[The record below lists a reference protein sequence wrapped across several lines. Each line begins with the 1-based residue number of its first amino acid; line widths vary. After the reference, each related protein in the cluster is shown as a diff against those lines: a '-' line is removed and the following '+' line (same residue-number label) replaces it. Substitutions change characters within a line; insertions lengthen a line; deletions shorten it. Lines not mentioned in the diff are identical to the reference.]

1 MKSRNVLILALV
13 MALVTTLLFNK
24 YLKDLDSRYKKNQN
38 KITVVAAKEP
48 IKKNQRVTKQMLQLK
63 EITSDAVPADAV
75 KKLEQ
80 VEGKYALT
88 DIKEGE
94 VLLPF
99 RFTSQFEESEVIT
112 RKIRDGY
119 RAVSIEAN
127 FVESVSNLIQPE
139 DYVDVVYTE
148 TIKQNGGVNQVNTSL
163 VLENVRVL
171 AVGKSL
177 NEEKGDG
184 KVVKDSQQKEE
195 EKQYTAVTVELKPE
209 DAVKIINVDEKG
221 NIKFILRSKVVQ

>member
-48 IKKNQRVTKQMLQLK
+48 IKKNQRVTKQMLQVK
-63 EITSDAVPADAV
+63 EISADAVPTDAV

-148 TIKQNGGVNQVNTSL
+148 SIKQNGGTNQVNTSL

-184 KVVKDSQQKEE
+184 KVVKDPQQKEE
-195 EKQYTAVTVELKPE
+195 ENQYTAVTVELKPE

>member
-38 KITVVAAKEP
+38 KITVIVAKSS
-48 IKKNQRVTKQMLQLK
+48 IKKNQRVTKELLQVK
-63 EITSDAVPADAV
+63 EISADAVPADVV

-80 VEGKYALT
+80 IEGKYALT

-99 RFTSQFEESEVIT
+99 RFTSQFEESQVIT

-148 TIKQNGGVNQVNTSL
+148 TIKQNGGANQVNTSL

-171 AVGKSL
+171 AVGNSL
-177 NEEKGDG
+177 KEAEKGA
-184 KVVKDSQQKEE
+184 VVKDSKQNGQES
-195 EKQYTAVTVELKPE
+195 QYTAVTVELKPE

-221 NIKFILRSKVVQ
+221 NIKFILRSRVVQ

>member
-24 YLKDLDSRYKKNQN
+24 YLKDLDGRYKKNQN

-48 IKKNQRVTKQMLQLK
+48 IKKNQRVTKQMLQVK
-63 EITSDAVPADAV
+63 EISADAVPADAV

-80 VEGKYALT
+80 IEGKYALT

-139 DYVDVVYTE
+139 DSVDIVYTE
-148 TIKQNGGVNQVNTSL
+148 TIKQGGGPSQVNTLL

-177 NEEKGDG
+177 NEDKGNG
-184 KVVKDSQQKEE
+184 AVVKDSKEKE
-195 EKQYTAVTVELKPE
+195 QENQYTAVTVELKPE

-221 NIKFILRSKVVQ
+221 NIKFILRSKVLQ

>member
-24 YLKDLDSRYKKNQN
+24 YLKDLDNRYKKNQN

-48 IKKNQRVTKQMLQLK
+48 IKKNQKVTKQMLQIK
-63 EITSDAVPADAV
+63 EISADAVPTDAV
-75 KKLEQ
+75 KKIEQ
-80 VEGKYALT
+80 VEGKCALT

-99 RFTSQFEESEVIT
+99 RFTTQFEESEVIT

-148 TIKQNGGVNQVNTSL
+148 TIKESSGNNQVNTSL
-163 VLENVRVL
+163 VLENARVL

-177 NEEKGDG
+177 KEDKGEG
-184 KVVKDSQQKEE
+184 VVKDTKQKEQE
-195 EKQYTAVTVELKPE
+195 AQYTAVTLELKPE
-209 DAVKIINVDEKG
+209 DAVKIINVDAKG